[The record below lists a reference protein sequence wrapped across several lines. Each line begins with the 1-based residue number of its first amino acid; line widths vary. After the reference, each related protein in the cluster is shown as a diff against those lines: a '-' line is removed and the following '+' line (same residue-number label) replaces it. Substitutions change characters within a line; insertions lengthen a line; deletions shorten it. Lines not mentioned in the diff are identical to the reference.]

1 MDKTQPTPSPRSRV
15 KKRSSVPLFFFL
27 LLLVCGGAAYY
38 YFFHVAPRS
47 EPGATSSQVESGQAS
62 IVASNPENSSD
73 QRPLPAAAP
82 KNDAASRQPESPGNS
97 GTLTTSTDASGNSV
111 PSPAQH
117 QQFSSEA
124 GDDSTSSPQ
133 VYDPANPFI
142 DEIDGFYTHLDQQ
155 EYMKQFGLSMPS
167 KVHFSELLQKLM
179 DNPPTVSRETDDLFT
194 LLKNTAHFF
203 RVLGKDN
210 IIILKGILDREK
222 PYVESI
228 LKAFYF
234 LIDHPQRLKEEYQLS
249 MPFTSLY
256 DYAGFFLN
264 TMGGRLY
271 LFRRDSTSRMAVS
284 YYAILIIDKANNE
297 GNSGHGIDLVPSI
310 DFLIEEM
317 ETGGKKLT
325 MREEYLDTLYDLK
338 EKYN

>member
-1 MDKTQPTPSPRSRV
+1 
-15 KKRSSVPLFFFL
+15 
-27 LLLVCGGAAYY
+27 
-38 YFFHVAPRS
+38 
-47 EPGATSSQVESGQAS
+47 
-62 IVASNPENSSD
+62 
-73 QRPLPAAAP
+73 
-82 KNDAASRQPESPGNS
+82 
-97 GTLTTSTDASGNSV
+97 
-111 PSPAQH
+111 
-117 QQFSSEA
+117 
-124 GDDSTSSPQ
+124 
-133 VYDPANPFI
+133 
-142 DEIDGFYTHLDQQ
+142 
-155 EYMKQFGLSMPS
+155 MKQFGLSKPS

-210 IIILKGILDREK
+210 IFILKGILDREK
-222 PYVESI
+222 PYVESV
-228 LKAFYF
+228 LMAFYS
-234 LIDHPQRLKEEYQLS
+234 LIDYPQRLKEEYQLS
-249 MPFTSLY
+249 MPFTSIY

-284 YYAILIIDKANNE
+284 YYAILTIDKANNE
-297 GNSGHGIDLVPSI
+297 GNSSHGIDLVPAI

-325 MREEYLDTLYDLK
+325 MREGYLDALYDLK